1 MKRHLE
7 GLYKSFPPSSPQHI
21 NILCLFSHRE
31 PSVDIHKYS
40 NNENYRFLFT
50 KSFLHVKSIIRVDK
64 VDTLSLFANPGNI
77 FSLLITGLTPT
88 PTPAP
93 GWKHREGWHNTTCS
107 PQLWTW
113 QTCRRC
119 LTKFEI
125 MDSAVQ
131 YSILR
136 ETSHLHLKLAQRPQG
151 DKRPSHLDGLFAF
164 EKV

>member
-77 FSLLITGLTPT
+77 FSLLITCVTPT

-119 LTKFEI
+119 STKFK
-125 MDSAVQ
+125 MD
-131 YSILR
+131 ITILNTLLR
-136 ETSHLHLKLAQRPQG
+136 ETSCLNLKLAKTSG
-151 DKRPSHLDGLFAF
+151 TSHLDGLFAN
-164 EKV
+164 

>member
-77 FSLLITGLTPT
+77 FSLLITRVTPT

-93 GWKHREGWHNTTCS
+93 GWSTERDDTTPPAARS
-107 PQLWTW
+107 FGPG
-113 QTCRRC
+113 RH
-119 LTKFEI
+119 
-125 MDSAVQ
+125 V
-131 YSILR
+131 
-136 ETSHLHLKLAQRPQG
+136 G
-151 DKRPSHLDGLFAF
+151 D
-164 EKV
+164 V